1 MIQKKIPVIVEVDE
15 NGYYVYCPSLKGCH
29 SQGDTLEEAL
39 ENIKEAIEVYLE
51 SLEEEEL
58 NACVSRN
65 VMVKEVE
72 VEVARKVA

>member
-58 NACVSRN
+58 NACVSRD

>member
-1 MIQKKIPVIVEVDE
+1 MVHKKMPVIVEVDE

-39 ENIKEAIEVYLE
+39 ENIKEAIELYLE

-58 NACVSRN
+58 DACVSRD

>member
-1 MIQKKIPVIVEVDE
+1 MVQKKMPVIVEVDE

-39 ENIKEAIEVYLE
+39 ENIKEAIELYLE

-58 NACVSRN
+58 DACVSRD

-72 VEVARKVA
+72 VEVVRKVA